1 MAPKVWRP
9 RPSGWTPPIIMKLKK
24 PPWSAAELLSHKITK
39 LLRHTAA
46 ERGVRYSKSYWIEMQ
61 DVACA
66 LETTFECIKDAIE
79 ADTADR
85 FEMWRRGGVW
95 MTRASA
101 KQTLPDV
108 GAAIDDAA
116 DDAADDADDAA
127 TDDED
132 EDVAD
137 EFDEE
142 ETPIRQSHRIRNDQ
156 KNRQG
161 LPALKNTVWRPRKK
175 AESRRHR

>member
-1 MAPKVWRP
+1 
-9 RPSGWTPPIIMKLKK
+9 MKLKK
-24 PPWSAAELLSHKITK
+24 PPMSAAELLSRKITK

-46 ERGVRYSKSYWIEMQ
+46 GRGVRYSKSYWIEMQ

-116 DDAADDADDAA
+116 NDAADDADDAA

-142 ETPIRQSHRIRNDQ
+142 ETRHQ

-161 LPALKNTVWRPRKK
+161 LSALKNTVWRPRKK